1 MGKGLFL
8 FVEAFAIRRG
18 SLSVFR
24 LRFVSLAEGTG
35 TVQANSHEKGA
46 CIMDFFLSLLAIITI
61 DLLLAGDNALVIG
74 MAARNLPAHQQK
86 RAIIWGTAGAI
97 VIRAISTVVVVWL
110 LSLTGLKLV
119 GGFLLV
125 WIAFKLL
132 VDHKEEEG
140 HVDAGMSL
148 WKAIS
153 TIIIADT
160 VMGLDNVLAVAGA
173 AHGDFILVVVGLLI
187 SIPIMVFGSTLVI
200 KLMDRF
206 PWFIYLGSGVL
217 AWTAAKMITGE
228 HFIHDALAGLAV
240 VKWLIILLVV
250 GGTLFAGWLLNKRRE
265 KAREASGTVLHE
277 QQEHHTASA

>member
-1 MGKGLFL
+1 
-8 FVEAFAIRRG
+8 
-18 SLSVFR
+18 
-24 LRFVSLAEGTG
+24 
-35 TVQANSHEKGA
+35 
-46 CIMDFFLSLLAIITI
+46 MDFFLSLLAIIAI
-61 DLLLAGDNALVIG
+61 DLVLAGDNAIVIG

-86 RAIIWGTAGAI
+86 RAIFWGTGGAI

-132 VDHKEEEG
+132 VENKGEDG
-140 HVDAGMSL
+140 HVDTGMSL

-173 AHGDFILVVVGLLI
+173 AHGDFLLVVVGLII
-187 SIPIMVFGSTLVI
+187 SIPIMVFGSTMVI

-206 PWFIYLGSGVL
+206 PWLIYLGSGVL
-217 AWTAAKMITGE
+217 AWTAAKMIVGE
-228 HFIHDALAGLAV
+228 SFVHNALEGLV
-240 VKWLIILLVV
+240 VLKWAIELLVL
-250 GGTLFAGWLLNKRRE
+250 GGTLFVGWWVNRR
-265 KAREASGTVLHE
+265 RSQTSASVAMAQE
-277 QQEHHTASA
+277 EQEHHTASA